1 MSPVSFSSSLF
12 PPSSSCFVT
21 SFFRYSSSRRKLTAS
36 KSETFC
42 KPKFLPVMKSGAQ
55 ADSSLRYL
63 VKVLLIRN
71 LTGGRGGG
79 VAVHGRSQVGERWK
93 LVDSPS
99 PMEAER

>member
-1 MSPVSFSSSLF
+1 
-12 PPSSSCFVT
+12 
-21 SFFRYSSSRRKLTAS
+21 
-36 KSETFC
+36 
-42 KPKFLPVMKSGAQ
+42 MKSGAQ